1 MVRVHSD
8 VWSPK
13 SARGGREHERMR
25 ELRLGLVL
33 KRACDVLCRLIAVKV
48 HETVHG
54 DGEGRHEPLHI
65 TSMTAVQLC
74 WKRGACGD

>member
-33 KRACDVLCRLIAVKV
+33 KRARDVLCRLIAVKV
-48 HETVHG
+48 HKTVHG
-54 DGEGRHEPLHI
+54 DGEGRHDHC
-65 TSMTAVQLC
+65 T
-74 WKRGACGD
+74 